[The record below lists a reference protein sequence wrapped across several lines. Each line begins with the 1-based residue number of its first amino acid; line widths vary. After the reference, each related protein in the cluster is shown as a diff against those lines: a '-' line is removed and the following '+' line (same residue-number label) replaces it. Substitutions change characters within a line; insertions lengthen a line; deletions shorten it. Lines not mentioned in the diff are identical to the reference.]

1 MVEVAQHL
9 KGRSFTRINDW
20 SHGDLKCL
28 LDLADELKALQA
40 RGEQHRLLPGR
51 TIGLIFELAS
61 TRTRVSFAVAAK
73 HLGATTVSMEREDT
87 HLGHGEALRDT
98 AETLSRYLD
107 GLVYRTRRQKDVDDL
122 AAESSIPV
130 INGLTETT
138 NPCQALGD
146 VMTIRERLGRLSGVK
161 VAYVG
166 DGNNVCRSLMRA
178 AAKFGMC
185 FFAATPPAYRPA
197 QDAIDQTR
205 KAAIQQGGTVVFM
218 DDPREAVDRAE
229 VVYTASW
236 RTVGRDDDETRLA
249 ALQGYRIDADLLE
262 LADPDAFVMH
272 CLPARYGE
280 EITEEL
286 LYGARSAVWDQAENR
301 LHTQK
306 ALLALVVR

>member
-20 SHGDLKCL
+20 SHSDLKCL
-28 LDLADELKALQA
+28 LELADELKALQA
-40 RGEQHRLLPGR
+40 RGEPHRLLPGR

-61 TRTRVSFAVAAK
+61 TRTRVSFAVAAE
-73 HLGATTVSMEREDT
+73 HLGASTVSMEREDT

-107 GLVYRTRRQKDVDDL
+107 GLVYRTRRQEDVDNL
-122 AAESSIPV
+122 ASESSIPV

-166 DGNNVCRSLMRA
+166 DGNNACRSLMRA

-185 FFAATPPAYRPA
+185 FFAATPPECRPA

-205 KAAIQQGGTVVFM
+205 KAAIQQGGTVVFT
-218 DDPREAVDRAE
+218 DDPRDAVDRAE

-249 ALQGYRIDADLLE
+249 ALEGYRIDADLLE

-286 LYGARSAVWDQAENR
+286 LYGPRSAVWDQAENR

>member
-1 MVEVAQHL
+1 MVEVSQHL

-20 SHGDLKCL
+20 SHDELKYL
-28 LDLADELKALQA
+28 LDVADELKALRA
-40 RGEQHRLLPGR
+40 GGEPHRLLPGR

-61 TRTRVSFAVAAK
+61 TRARVSFAVAAEQ
-73 HLGATTVSMEREDT
+73 LGASTISLEREDT
-87 HLGHGEALRDT
+87 RLGHVEALRDT

-107 GLVYRTRRQKDVDDL
+107 ALVYRTRRQEDIDHL
-122 AAESSIPV
+122 AAEASIPV

-185 FFAATPPAYRPA
+185 FFAATPAGYTPA

-205 KAAIQQGGTVVFM
+205 KAAIQQGGTVEFTH
-218 DDPREAVDRAE
+218 DPRQAVERAE
-229 VVYTASW
+229 VVYTAAW
-236 RTVGRDDDETRLA
+236 RTVGREDDDARLA
-249 ALQGYRIDADLLE
+249 ALREYRIDDDLLE
-262 LADPDAFVMH
+262 LADPEAFLMH

-280 EITEEL
+280 EISEDL
-286 LYGARSAVWDQAENR
+286 LYGPRSAVWDQAENR